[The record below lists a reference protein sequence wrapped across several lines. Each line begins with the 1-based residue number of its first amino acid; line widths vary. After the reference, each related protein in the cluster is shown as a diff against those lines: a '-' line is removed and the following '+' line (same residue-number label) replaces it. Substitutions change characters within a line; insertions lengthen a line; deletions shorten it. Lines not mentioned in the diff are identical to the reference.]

1 MSELLTRLLGV
12 RLVLLVGATVP
23 LPAPREVTAALQ
35 SIEVTSDDRTGD
47 GFQLTLKVA
56 KDVAGDYGLIR
67 RRTFDPFRRVII
79 GVVFGAVP
87 EVLIDG
93 VVTHQQFV
101 PSDEPGASTLSVTG
115 RDVTTML
122 DLEEKNDEYPNQP
135 DFAIVA
141 RVIAGHAQYGLV
153 PVTTPTLDFPIFLQR
168 IPRQQETDLQF
179 VNRLASRNGYVFY
192 VEPLTFGLNTAYF
205 GPENRLSIPQP
216 ALNVNLGPST
226 NVTSISFSQDGLAP
240 MATTGTFV
248 EPFSKT
254 SLPIPALPPLKV
266 PPLALVPTAARRTRL
281 TRDTAQAGPVQ
292 AALSVLSS
300 VTNAP
305 DAVTAEGQVDSVR
318 YSRALRARRLVGVRG
333 AGLTHD
339 GLWYVRRVT
348 HRIEESGYTQRFGL
362 SREGTGTSVPAVI
375 P

>member
-1 MSELLTRLLGV
+1 MSELVTRLLGA
-12 RLVLLVGATVP
+12 RLVLLVGETVP

-35 SIEVTSDDRTGD
+35 SVEVTSDDRTGD

-56 KDVAGDYGLIR
+56 KDAGGDYGLVR
-67 RRTFDPFRRVII
+67 SRTFDPFRRVIV
-79 GVVFGAVP
+79 GVAFGAIP
-87 EVLIDG
+87 DVLIDG
-93 VVTHQQFV
+93 VVTHQQLV

-115 RDVTTML
+115 RDVSTML

-135 DFAIVA
+135 DSVIVT
-141 RVIAGHAQYGLV
+141 RVVAGYAQYGLL
-153 PVTTPTLDFPIFLQR
+153 PLTTPTVDFPIFLQR

-179 VNRLASRNGYVFY
+179 VNRLARRNGYVFY
-192 VEPLTFGLNTAYF
+192 VEPLTLGVNRAYF
-205 GPENRLSIPQP
+205 GPENRLGIPQS
-216 ALNVNLGPST
+216 ALNVNFGPST

-240 MATTGTFV
+240 VSTSGTFV

-266 PPLALVPTAARRTRL
+266 PPLALSPTRARRTRV

-292 AALSVLSS
+292 AGLSVLSS
-300 VTNAP
+300 MANAADP
-305 DAVTAEGQVDSVR
+305 VTAEGEVDSVR

-333 AGLTHD
+333 VGLTHD

-348 HRIEESGYTQRFGL
+348 HRIDQSGYTQRFGL
-362 SREGTGTSVPAVI
+362 SRDGTGTLVPAVI